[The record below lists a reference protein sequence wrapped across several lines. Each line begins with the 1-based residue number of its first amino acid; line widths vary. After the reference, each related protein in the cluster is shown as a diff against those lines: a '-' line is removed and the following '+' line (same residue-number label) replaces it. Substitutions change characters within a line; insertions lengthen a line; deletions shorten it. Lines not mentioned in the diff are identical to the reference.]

1 MDFCSVKWIILSIMI
16 FAWSA
21 LCETSF
27 LNELQEPVD
36 FSCDPG
42 HAISRVESELGPIVT
57 RKRLV
62 GNYDRRWNFDCI
74 LVRSFTNYLL
84 SIAPLLKYNWHI

>member
-1 MDFCSVKWIILSIMI
+1 MKWIILSVVT

-21 LCETSF
+21 LCEASF
-27 LNELQEPVD
+27 LNELQEPVE

-42 HAISRVESELGPIVT
+42 HAISRVESELDSIVT
-57 RKRLV
+57 RKRIV

-74 LVRSFTNYLL
+74 LVGSFINISFQLHHY
-84 SIAPLLKYNWHI
+84 